1 MTEDDF
7 FMSFNEAPVP
17 ATNSTIQMYVF
28 SVPRI
33 CVF

>member
-7 FMSFNEAPVP
+7 FMSFNEATVQ
-17 ATNSTIQMYVF
+17 ATNSTVQMYVF